1 MWINQLFGWVWI
13 SVGLISGTIMGMY
26 FHNEHWM
33 GGYGSH
39 PRRLI
44 RLGHISFLGLGI
56 LNILFYQTL
65 GPYALDTWG
74 VNLASC
80 LFIVG
85 AITMPLCC
93 AIMAWK
99 KEWYLIFS
107 LPVTSLNIAVI
118 LTIMGLMQK

>member
-1 MWINQLFGWVWI
+1 MCINQVFGWVWI
-13 SVGLISGTIMGMY
+13 LFGLLSGTLLGLY
-26 FHNEHWM
+26 FHDEKWL

-56 LNILFYQTL
+56 LNILFFQAL
-65 GPYALDTWG
+65 SSHALDFRFMS
-74 VNLASC
+74 LASS

-85 AITMPLCC
+85 GITMPLCC

-99 KEWYLIFS
+99 KELYLIFS
-107 LPVTSLNIAVI
+107 IPVTALNVAVF
-118 LTIMGLMQK
+118 LTVLGFIQK